1 MERKMFND
9 YPDVVNVTQMREML
23 GGMCNQV
30 ATKLLKE
37 NKIKHMKIGRRYYIP
52 KSNIIDFIEAE
63 SNKE

>member
-23 GGMCNQV
+23 GGMCTQV
-30 ATKLLKE
+30 ATKLLKG